1 MLKTIAASTRSLSSS
16 VSKVAYG
23 LGQHRRLHNLSD
35 IPKRVPVLEDVGLN
49 GVGHEKSKHS
59 FKLSKAKRKDE
70 SRMLRDRTRI
80 SPDGPAASP
89 KSLKKMKRAR
99 LKRSGKF
106 KDPLAAQSTI
116 RPAVQAARVK
126 EIFEAKGVEEA
137 ISFVTTAPID
147 TLNSIV
153 WNTLLAMLM
162 RAGMR
167 KQAYDMF
174 IEMKRRGFSP
184 SARTFRTMMSGMDEI
199 AFDEWPQN
207 SLNLQRCHKLYEAIE
222 EYSQSC
228 TESHLKDELLFL
240 RHARGHYVRIL
251 GKTGNFR
258 KIADIYYKSGEV
270 GALPRD
276 RELYGALFGALMA
289 RKEADQVGN
298 LSVAEQNASDAKF
311 YWKTLEKDMER
322 GLEVD
327 SYAITPFLKIMAG
340 GRPTDQQFGLNV
352 VRDIYGLAPPGEAPP
367 PPRYQLCSRSFQAV
381 LELCNRAKKF
391 RLCTYFLKQVTEQS
405 RQKSNKVSSVVIGYR
420 HINEQLIALGQLA
433 AVGSFDESETA
444 VDAIRYL
451 RLAAALEVQENGK
464 VGDFSLTRETV
475 ALALGVCWRCGDWE
489 RATMIFSL
497 VTDLSPEMFLDDGP
511 FTSGSIDAA
520 RYPHHQKKLIYMTA
534 STHMARTALSTGD
547 KSKMRQCLRMMWYY
561 GTEPSHFETHPDFY
575 KYELA
580 KATIKLVDAAAA
592 DWSKDEVK
600 IWKDMK
606 KESRAILQK
615 QSPVERPEKE
625 EGGLGSEK
633 YLGKLQQAID
643 FELSAR

>member
-1 MLKTIAASTRSLSSS
+1 MLKTMAMSTRSLSSN
-16 VSKVAYG
+16 VFKVAYS

-35 IPKRVPVLEDVGLN
+35 IPKRDPVLEDVELN
-49 GVGHEKSKHS
+49 GIGHKKSKHS
-59 FKLSKAKRKDE
+59 FELSTAKRKDE
-70 SRMLRDRTRI
+70 NRMPRDRTRI
-80 SPDGPAASP
+80 SPDVPVASP
-89 KSLKKMKRAR
+89 KSRKQMKRER

-106 KDPLAAQSTI
+106 KDPLAAQSKI

-126 EIFEAKGVEEA
+126 EIFEEKGVEEA

-147 TLNSIV
+147 SLNSIV

-162 RAGMR
+162 RAGKR
-167 KQAYDMF
+167 KRAYDMF
-174 IEMKRRGFSP
+174 IEMKRRGFPP
-184 SARTFRTMMSGMDEI
+184 SARTFRTMMSGMNEI
-199 AFDEWPQN
+199 TIDEWPQN

-222 EYSQSC
+222 EYC
-228 TESHLKDELLFL
+228 TETHSKDELVFL
-240 RHARGHYVRIL
+240 GHARGHYIHIL

-276 RELYGALFGALMA
+276 RELYGALFGALMV

-322 GLEVD
+322 GLEID
-327 SYAITPFLKIMAG
+327 SRVITPFLKVMAG

-352 VRDIYGLAPPGEAPP
+352 VRDMYGLAPPGEDSP
-367 PPRYQLCSRSFQAV
+367 PPRLQLCSRSFQAV
-381 LELCNRAKKF
+381 LELCNKAKKF
-391 RLCTYFLKQVTEQS
+391 RLCTYFLKQVAEQS
-405 RQKSNKVSSVVIGYR
+405 RQKSNKVTSVVIGYR

-433 AVGSFDESETA
+433 AVGSFDESEKA
-444 VDAIRYL
+444 VDVIRYL
-451 RLAAALEVQENGK
+451 RQAAALEAQENGK
-464 VGDFSLTRETV
+464 VEDFSLTRETV
-475 ALALGVCWRCGDWE
+475 ALALGVCWRCGDWD

-511 FTSGSIDAA
+511 IASGSIDAA
-520 RYPHHQKKLIYMTA
+520 RYPRYQKKLIYMTA

-547 KSKMRQCLRMMWYY
+547 KSKMRQCLRMMWYH
-561 GTEPSHFETHPDFY
+561 GTEPSYFEAHPDFY

-580 KATIKLVDAAAA
+580 KATIRLVDAVAA

-606 KESRAILQK
+606 KESRGILQK
-615 QSPVERPEKE
+615 QSRVERPEKE